1 MLKLQL
7 LDQNQEFI
15 YSMQS
20 TSTGLLALKQGK
32 LHLGA
37 RSVEVWERRWC
48 HGKGAVLVSLLS
60 HVAAK
65 GRLTCHN
72 LFAFFLW

>member
-15 YSMQS
+15 YSVKS

-37 RSVEVWERRWC
+37 RSVEVRERRWC
-48 HGKGAVLVSLLS
+48 CGEGIGLPAFSCSSKGEADVP
-60 HVAAK
+60 
-65 GRLTCHN
+65 
-72 LFAFFLW
+72 

>member
-15 YSMQS
+15 YSVKL
-20 TSTGLLALKQGK
+20 TSTGLLALKQSK

-48 HGKGAVLVSLLS
+48 RGAGVVLVSLLS
-60 HVAAK
+60 HVTAK